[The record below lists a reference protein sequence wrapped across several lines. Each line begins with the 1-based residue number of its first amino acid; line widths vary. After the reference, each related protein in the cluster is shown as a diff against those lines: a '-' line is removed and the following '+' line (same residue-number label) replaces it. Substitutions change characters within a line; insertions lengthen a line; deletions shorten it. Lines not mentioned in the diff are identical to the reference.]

1 MSKSVSN
8 LKFKQGVKDGLPI
21 GLGYLS
27 VSVAFGVK
35 ASLLQIPIWIT
46 VLISMTNL
54 TSAGQL
60 SGIEIIAGA
69 GTIIE
74 IILTQLVIN
83 SRYFLMSLT
92 LTQKIDSTFN
102 TKSKLLCSTFITD
115 EIYAVA
121 SSRPQ
126 KINPKYV
133 YGLALLPYV
142 GWTAGTL
149 IGATLGNFMPTFIT
163 SALGIAL
170 YAMFIAIVI
179 PPAKKE
185 RGILFAVM
193 LSTLISCA
201 FYYIPYLNQISVG
214 FATIISA
221 VLTSLV
227 IAYFFPIK
235 EETEND

>member
-1 MSKSVSN
+1 MSKSISN
-8 LKFKQGVKDGLPI
+8 LKFKQGVKNGLPI

-27 VSVAFGVK
+27 VSIAFGVK

-133 YGLALLPYV
+133 YGLALLPYI
-142 GWTAGTL
+142 GWTVGTL

-235 EETEND
+235 EENEND

>member
-1 MSKSVSN
+1 MSKSISN

-133 YGLALLPYV
+133 YGLALLPYI
-142 GWTAGTL
+142 GWTVGTL

>member
-1 MSKSVSN
+1 MENSISN
-8 LKFKQGVKDGLPI
+8 LKFNQGIKDGLPI
-21 GLGYLS
+21 GLGYFS
-27 VSVAFGVK
+27 VSIAFGVK

-46 VLISMTNL
+46 ILISMTNL

-69 GTIIE
+69 GTFIE

-92 LTQKIDSTFN
+92 LTQKTDSTF
-102 TKSKLLCSTFITD
+102 KLGSKLLCSSFITD

-126 KINPKYV
+126 KLNPKYL
-133 YGLALLPYV
+133 YGLALLPYI
-142 GWTAGTL
+142 GWALGTL
-149 IGATLGNFMPTFIT
+149 LGAVVGNFMPTFIT
-163 SALGIAL
+163 SALGVGL
-170 YAMFIAIVI
+170 YAMFIAIII

-185 RGILFAVM
+185 MGVLNAVII
-193 LSTLISCA
+193 SALISCA
-201 FYYIPYLNQISVG
+201 FYYVPLLKNISSG

-221 VLTSLV
+221 LLTSLV
-227 IAYFFPIK
+227 VAYFFPIK
-235 EETEND
+235 EVEDAK

>member
-1 MSKSVSN
+1 MSKSISN

-92 LTQKIDSTFN
+92 LTQKIDNNFN
-102 TKSKLLCSTFITD
+102 TKSKLLCSAFITD

-133 YGLALLPYV
+133 YGLALLPYI
-142 GWTAGTL
+142 GWTLGTL

-227 IAYFFPIK
+227 IAFFFPIK
-235 EETEND
+235 EENEID